1 MRRRRGMSIELKTPA
16 QLALMREAGL
26 VVAAALQATAQAAE
40 PGISTAELDQ
50 IAAQVIREAGATPS
64 FLGYHG
70 YPATI
75 CTSVN
80 DQIVHGIPGSAA
92 VLAAGDVLSID
103 CGAIVGGWHGDAALT
118 IVVGPGPVPEQV
130 AGLLAACE
138 QALWQGLS
146 RAVPGG
152 RLTDIGAAVEAAA
165 RSAGPF
171 GVVEDYTGHGIGTQ
185 MHMDPPVPNYGPPG
199 RGPVLTE
206 GMALAVEPMLVL
218 GDAQTRLLDDDWTV
232 VTEDG
237 SLAAHFEH
245 TVAITADG
253 PWVLTAADG
262 GVSGLAGGRM
272 AASAAAA
279 TAPGPAGPAAPGG
292 RCPLVRGGVR
302 GNPEMVADPRIRAS
316 DDDRDKTASLLR
328 EHHAAGRL
336 TPEEFN
342 ERLDKTF
349 AAKTLGD
356 LDELMSDLPAID
368 LYRLPHSGLA
378 TGSAGHL
385 PAPVAA
391 GDPARPGRFSPGW
404 QAAWGSW
411 FSVSAVLVVLWVL
424 TNAGSPWFLWIVA
437 PWGLILLGRWISGG
451 HPDGNHPGQHN
462 QHGLHDRPPGELPG
476 DQGGSPGEDGPG
488 GPDGGS
494 PRQGR

>member
-1 MRRRRGMSIELKTPA
+1 MSIELKTPA

-40 PGISTAELDQ
+40 PGISTAELDE
-50 IAAQVIREAGATPS
+50 IAAQVIRGAGATPS

-80 DQIVHGIPGSAA
+80 DQIVHGIPGAAA

-118 IVVGPGPVPEQV
+118 IVVGPGPVPDQV

-138 QALWQGLS
+138 QALWQGLTC
-146 RAVPGG
+146 AVPGG
-152 RLTDIGAAVEAAA
+152 RLTDIGAAVESAA
-165 RSAGPF
+165 RSAGPY
-171 GVVEDYTGHGIGTQ
+171 GIVEDYTGHGIGTQ

-199 RGPVLTE
+199 RGPVLAE

-262 GVSGLAGGRM
+262 GVSGLAGPRL
-272 AASAAAA
+272 AAAA
-279 TAPGPAGPAAPGG
+279 APGPAG
-292 RCPLVRGGVR
+292 
-302 GNPEMVADPRIRAS
+302 D
-316 DDDRDKTASLLR
+316 T
-328 EHHAAGRL
+328 RL
-336 TPEEFN
+336 
-342 ERLDKTF
+342 
-349 AAKTLGD
+349 A
-356 LDELMSDLPAID
+356 
-368 LYRLPHSGLA
+368 A
-378 TGSAGHL
+378 TGT
-385 PAPVAA
+385 
-391 GDPARPGRFSPGW
+391 R
-404 QAAWGSW
+404 GS
-411 FSVSAVLVVLWVL
+411 
-424 TNAGSPWFLWIVA
+424 
-437 PWGLILLGRWISGG
+437 SG
-451 HPDGNHPGQHN
+451 
-462 QHGLHDRPPGELPG
+462 E
-476 DQGGSPGEDGPG
+476 S
-488 GPDGGS
+488 
-494 PRQGR
+494 